1 MSGTITIQNFGP
13 IKHAKIDWDKNVQIF
28 IGEQTSGKS
37 AIGKAVYF
45 CCKIRDYTLDF
56 LMEEER
62 FTKNNENEYFIYYL
76 KYLRRKFMDCF
87 GKTIHMP
94 YFQIHFIWDKC
105 HISIYRNQDGYVMLH
120 FDTVLENTLR
130 GMFMEVAETYRHQND
145 SGKSMDEGIGIF
157 DKIVTATMLK
167 QQLRYAVSSL
177 FGSTEEIIYISAGR
191 SLLATLFEDL
201 RYLLAQ
207 NMNLTMQEFVELI
220 QRTRK
225 RFGTKIP
232 EMIKEYTKTEN
243 GQINNMAVAQA
254 YSLI

>member
-1 MSGTITIQNFGP
+1 
-13 IKHAKIDWDKNVQIF
+13 
-28 IGEQTSGKS
+28 
-37 AIGKAVYF
+37 
-45 CCKIRDYTLDF
+45 
-56 LMEEER
+56 
-62 FTKNNENEYFIYYL
+62 
-76 KYLRRKFMDCF
+76 
-87 GKTIHMP
+87 
-94 YFQIHFIWDKC
+94 
-105 HISIYRNQDGYVMLH
+105 MLH

-177 FGSTEEIIYISAGR
+177 FGSTEEIIYIPAGR

-254 YSLI
+254 YSLIQEILKADYTSEEDGEKIYFDERHWVKLMYGSSGQQECLWILLLAFISILENRNTFVIIEEPEAHLFPQAQRKIVNLIALMVNTTGSKVLITTHSPYILTAANILLYSGK